1 MQEEILVKS
10 VENLSAV
17 TSLCT
22 YDLSGDGKD
31 ELLVGRRDGTVKVYT
46 LPSESSE
53 IDTDIRQ
60 IYCDVR
66 YGIILNVL

>member
-1 MQEEILVKS
+1 MHDEILVKA

-31 ELLVGRRDGTVKVYT
+31 ELMVGRRDGTVEVYT
-46 LPSESSE
+46 LPAESSE
-53 IDTDIRQ
+53 IDTEIRQ

-66 YGIILNVL
+66 MA